1 MNVALGLFAMG
12 AVSGLYLAV
21 AHFRGRELKLG
32 PALAHGA
39 FGAAGLAALALTLA
53 RSGFTGAGTGA
64 LGLFTAAALGGFFL
78 FSFHLRGKRLP
89 SPVVV
94 VHALA
99 AVAAFALLA
108 GLTFGLVS

>member
-12 AVSGLYLAV
+12 AVTGLYLAV
-21 AHFRGRELKLG
+21 AHFREQELKLG

-39 FGAAGLAALALTLA
+39 FGAAGLVALALALA
-53 RSGFTGAGTGA
+53 KSGFAGLGLAA

-94 VHALA
+94 IHALA
-99 AVAAFALLA
+99 AVAAFGLLA
-108 GLTFGLVS
+108 GTAFGLIR